1 LASSLQPSESALSDL
16 RAELRA
22 RTERRLRLVDP
33 SLGEEQVSALADSVS
48 SADFVRAHLQAD
60 SEAELRASVG
70 VIQQRQLGFRAL
82 PRQVTQQL
90 ADLFRDL
97 HALTEMQQESVDV
110 IEGRVAAARLAA
122 AEGEEQI
129 DREEEEAA
137 RPPAELARMAN
148 AIAEQRR
155 EAARP
160 PRLGPVH
167 ARVAADQQQ
176 QVAERVAGWR
186 AFHDLRDYR
195 SWVGRG

>member
-1 LASSLQPSESALSDL
+1 VGATSTAARAGLDEAALALAVL

-22 RTERRLRLVDP
+22 RTERELRFVDP

-129 DREEEEAA
+129 EEAHSWQTIA
-137 RPPAELARMAN
+137 NIVCSTHTHSCRGWIWSCQLMEGGMGKCVATPALM
-148 AIAEQRR
+148 ITI
-155 EAARP
+155 
-160 PRLGPVH
+160 LDVL
-167 ARVAADQQQ
+167 
-176 QVAERVAGWR
+176 W
-186 AFHDLRDYR
+186 LLLL
-195 SWVGRG
+195 S